1 MGIGHHESLRPE
13 TLTLIATPLLNLPQN
28 NLTSTCAIASFFPPS
43 PSQQPAATPPP
54 TSGLQKEKFAFPLR
68 DPNPTAMTT
77 PSAQAASAPPP
88 SSIRLHITPLDPDL
102 LTVVLS
108 STLLPKATN
117 ISYHALDTFP
127 EKRYGFLNLP
137 ADDAEKLRKRLN
149 GAVVKGYKLR
159 VQTAREEKLPTVI
172 GDDAMGKSKTEKKE
186 EGVKKRK
193 RDDHAVVL
201 EGVQLEEGRKV
212 KRGWTAA
219 AGEEAQDKD
228 RRARKEKGG
237 GEKKDKKEK
246 KARRQEK
253 SKFTEHEEC
262 LVKTVLPAN
271 AVPAEEGGAGAA
283 VSKSKK
289 KRNAREV
296 VVHEFERTTK
306 FPTFLKTT
314 VAAPGT
320 KPELEFVE
328 GKGWVD
334 EAGVVVEPVKARPV
348 TRSKAP
354 IFKKKVPV
362 PESNSSSSSG
372 TDDSEEDASDAE
384 STSASPIPK
393 AAGKGKPVQ
402 TKDST
407 PSSPQSDTPHPKSSD
422 SPKNLSIRIP
432 PATPAKDGKVHPL
445 EALYKRP
452 APADGTAAAAEPE
465 QPSEKPFSFFANNDD
480 DASASDGEAA
490 AAAPNE
496 EVDVPKTTQALMMTP
511 FTRRDIETRGI
522 RSAAP
527 TPDTAHPSR
536 RFKPWDDDAAADGIA
551 EDGEDEDEE
560 MAVGEGSP
568 SGKATRAVVE
578 GEGAAATSD
587 FQKWFWENRGD
598 INRSWK
604 KRRKQAGKEKRYR
617 ENRARM
623 ARAI

>member
-1 MGIGHHESLRPE
+1 
-13 TLTLIATPLLNLPQN
+13 
-28 NLTSTCAIASFFPPS
+28 
-43 PSQQPAATPPP
+43 
-54 TSGLQKEKFAFPLR
+54 
-68 DPNPTAMTT
+68 MTT
-77 PSAQAASAPPP
+77 PSAQAPAPPP
-88 SSIRLHITPLDPDL
+88 STIRLHITPLDPDL

-117 ISYHALDTFP
+117 ISYHALETFP

-137 ADDAEKLRKRLN
+137 ADDAEKLRKKLN

-159 VQTAREEKLPTVI
+159 VQTARPEKLPTAL
-172 GDDAMGKSKTEKKE
+172 GEEMAKSKEMMDG

-193 RDDHAVVL
+193 RGDHAVVL

-228 RRARKEKGG
+228 RRARKEKG
-237 GEKKDKKEK
+237 EKKDKKEK

-271 AVPAEEGGAGAA
+271 AVPTTAEEAGTGAV

-289 KRNAREV
+289 KKNAREV
-296 VVHEFERTTK
+296 VVHEFEKTTK

-314 VAAPGT
+314 VAAAGT

-348 TRSKAP
+348 TRSRAP

-362 PESNSSSSSG
+362 PESSSSSSSSG
-372 TDDSEEDASDAE
+372 ADQTNEEDATDAE
-384 STSASPIPK
+384 STSASPVPK
-393 AAGKGKPVQ
+393 AAGKGKAAQ
-402 TKDST
+402 TTDST
-407 PSSPQSDTPHPKSSD
+407 PSSPQSDTARPKSSD

-452 APADGTAAAAEPE
+452 APADGTTTAAEPE
-465 QPSEKPFSFFANNDD
+465 QTSEKPFSFFANNDD
-480 DASASDGEAA
+480 DASVVSDGEAA
-490 AAAPNE
+490 AAPAE
-496 EVDVPKTTQALMMTP
+496 EQGVPKTQQALMMTP

-536 RFKPWDDDAAADGIA
+536 RFKPWDDNGDDIA
-551 EDGEDEDEE
+551 EDEEVEE
-560 MAVGEGSP
+560 MVVGGDESP
-568 SGKATRAVVE
+568 SGKAVRSAGVVA
-578 GEGAAATSD
+578 GEGGEATSD

>member
-1 MGIGHHESLRPE
+1 
-13 TLTLIATPLLNLPQN
+13 
-28 NLTSTCAIASFFPPS
+28 
-43 PSQQPAATPPP
+43 
-54 TSGLQKEKFAFPLR
+54 
-68 DPNPTAMTT
+68 MTT
-77 PSAQAASAPPP
+77 PSAQAPLPP

-137 ADDAEKLRKRLN
+137 AEDAEKLRKKLN
-149 GAVVKGYKLR
+149 GAVVKGHKLR
-159 VQTAREEKLPTVI
+159 VQTARPEKLPTAL
-172 GDDAMGKSKTEKKE
+172 GDDDNAMGKSKDKRDG

-237 GEKKDKKEK
+237 GGEKKDKKEK
-246 KARRQEK
+246 KTARRQEK

-271 AVPAEEGGAGAA
+271 AVPTTTAEEGGAAAA

-289 KRNAREV
+289 KKNAREL
-296 VVHEFERTTK
+296 VVHEFEKTTK

-314 VAAPGT
+314 VAAAGT

-348 TRSKAP
+348 TRSRAP

-362 PESNSSSSSG
+362 PESSSSG
-372 TDDSEEDASDAE
+372 TDESDEEDASDAE
-384 STSASPIPK
+384 STSASPLPN
-393 AAGKGKPVQ
+393 ANGKGKAAQ

-407 PSSPQSDTPHPKSSD
+407 PSSPQSDTARPKSSG

-432 PATPAKDGKVHPL
+432 PATPAKDGNVHPL

-452 APADGTAAAAEPE
+452 APADGTTAAAEPE
-465 QPSEKPFSFFANNDD
+465 QPSEKPFSFFANDDD

-490 AAAPNE
+490 SAE
-496 EVDVPKTTQALMMTP
+496 EQDVPKTQQALMMTP

-536 RFKPWDDDAAADGIA
+536 RFKPWDENGDDVA

-560 MAVGEGSP
+560 MVVGGEESP
-568 SGKATRAVVE
+568 SGKAVRSAAGVVVA
-578 GEGAAATSD
+578 GEGGEATSD
-587 FQKWFWENRGD
+587 FQKWFWENRGE

-617 ENRARM
+617 ENKARV

>member
-1 MGIGHHESLRPE
+1 MGIGKDIIKFKARDPNPYRSR
-13 TLTLIATPLLNLPQN
+13 LLNLPQN
-28 NLTSTCAIASFFPPS
+28 NLTSTCAIASFFPHP
-43 PSQQPAATPPP
+43 PASSSRRPNLRVA
-54 TSGLQKEKFAFPLR
+54 EKSSRSFNLR

-77 PSAQAASAPPP
+77 PSAQSPPS

-117 ISYHALDTFP
+117 ISYHALETFP

-172 GDDAMGKSKTEKKE
+172 GDDAMGGKSKTKEKGE

-237 GEKKDKKEK
+237 EKKDKKEK

-271 AVPAEEGGAGAA
+271 AVPTAGEEAA

-289 KRNAREV
+289 KKSAREV
-296 VVHEFERTTK
+296 VVHEFEKTTK

-320 KPELEFVE
+320 KPQLEFVE

-334 EAGVVVEPVKARPV
+334 EAGAVVEPVKARPV

>member
-1 MGIGHHESLRPE
+1 
-13 TLTLIATPLLNLPQN
+13 
-28 NLTSTCAIASFFPPS
+28 
-43 PSQQPAATPPP
+43 
-54 TSGLQKEKFAFPLR
+54 
-68 DPNPTAMTT
+68 MTT
-77 PSAQAASAPPP
+77 PSAQSPPS

-117 ISYHALDTFP
+117 ISYHALETFP

-149 GAVVKGYKLR
+149 GAVVKGHKLR
-159 VQTAREEKLPTVI
+159 VQTAREEKLPTAL
-172 GDDAMGKSKTEKKE
+172 GDDAMGGKSKTKEKGE

-212 KRGWTAA
+212 KRGWTAV

-228 RRARKEKGG
+228 RRARKEKG

-271 AVPAEEGGAGAA
+271 AVPAEDSAA

-289 KRNAREV
+289 KKNAREV

-348 TRSKAP
+348 TRSRAP

-362 PESNSSSSSG
+362 PESSSSSSSSG
-372 TDDSEEDASDAE
+372 TDDSDEEDASDAE
-384 STSASPIPK
+384 STSTSPVPK
-393 AAGKGKPVQ
+393 TAGKGKAAQ
-402 TKDST
+402 TTDSE
-407 PSSPQSDTPHPKSSD
+407 PSSPQSDTPRPKSSD

-452 APADGTAAAAEPE
+452 APADGTTTTAAEPE
-465 QPSEKPFSFFANNDD
+465 QTSEKPFSFFANNDD
-480 DASASDGEAA
+480 DASASEGEAA
-490 AAAPNE
+490 PAPAE
-496 EVDVPKTTQALMMTP
+496 EQDVPKTQQVLMMTP

-536 RFKPWDDDAAADGIA
+536 RFKPWDDDAAADDIA
-551 EDGEDEDEE
+551 EDGEEDED
-560 MAVGEGSP
+560 MAVGEESP
-568 SGKATRAVVE
+568 SGKATRTVA
-578 GEGAAATSD
+578 GEGGEATSD